1 MEETSTA
8 AAPASGESFK
18 SLFGRRLEPYLALSK
33 SAKGA
38 GCVQLIKDVLTAP
51 GVMVFGELLDM
62 PNVAELKTHPDHAR
76 YHKLLEIFSFGT
88 YYDYQQNRDSLPE
101 ITEVQRTK
109 LQQLSIVTLSE
120 QKRAIPYKDL
130 LEYLDI
136 ANVRQLEDLIMDAI
150 YQNVINANL
159 DQRLKLVEVH
169 SAMGRDLR
177 PGQAQV
183 MLKVLEDWTKTSEAL
198 LQALNAKMTQVQEN
212 YEKEKLAKEAFEKE
226 LEKMKKDNT
235 TTGSGKHRKLGGGG
249 PHMMDYEMGDQ
260 HIFQSPEFMGEY
272 ERVSYNLGGVVNV
285 LAIAVEI
292 CRGKHA
298 EWGSWKYSTAT
309 STSIEWT
316 LEEEDPAE

>member
-1 MEETSTA
+1 MEATSTA
-8 AAPASGESFK
+8 TAPASGESFK

-38 GCVQLIKDVLTAP
+38 GCVQLVKDALTAP

-62 PNVAELKTHPDHAR
+62 PNVAELKTHPDHAQ

-88 YYDYQQNRDSLPE
+88 YYDYQRTNFIASLTVPRQWALKHKNKDSLPE
-101 ITEVQRTK
+101 ITEIQRTK

-159 DQRLKLVEVH
+159 DQKLKLVEVH

-198 LQALNAKMTQVQEN
+198 LQALSAKMAQVQEN

-226 LEKMKKDNT
+226 LEKMKKENT

-260 HIFQSPEFMGEY
+260 HMFQSPEFMGEY
-272 ERVSYNLGGVVNV
+272 ERVSYSLGGSKRSGKRVSH
-285 LAIAVEI
+285 
-292 CRGKHA
+292 RG
-298 EWGSWKYSTAT
+298 
-309 STSIEWT
+309 
-316 LEEEDPAE
+316 